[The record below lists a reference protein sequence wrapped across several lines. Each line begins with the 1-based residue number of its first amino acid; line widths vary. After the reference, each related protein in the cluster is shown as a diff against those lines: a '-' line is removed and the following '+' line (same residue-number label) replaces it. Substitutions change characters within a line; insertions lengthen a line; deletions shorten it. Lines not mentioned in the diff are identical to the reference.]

1 MFLRRLAA
9 VIAVIAVG
17 WLTPAIAQADT
28 APDVYATPGVHL
40 VNGRY
45 WQTTCSHYSGTVV
58 RCTVPRQVVGRIS
71 SLSKLG
77 MVGSARPRWTSRG
90 RFQAIASWGR
100 TSLYSVR

>member
-45 WQTTCSHYSGTVV
+45 WQTTCSHYSVSVV
-58 RCTVPRQVVGRIS
+58 R
-71 SLSKLG
+71 
-77 MVGSARPRWTSRG
+77 WT
-90 RFQAIASWGR
+90 
-100 TSLYSVR
+100 T